1 MQHGHEYYNTQA
13 VTSNQGS
20 SPGWITRLVINCA
33 ASSKDIP
40 NRFACAN
47 LLNSK
52 SYLPHTWRMAPEEFL
67 IPHQN
72 PKWENS
78 ANRKPRARAQ
88 EERILSVM
96 RYVKI
101 LNVCICFSAFMIMMS
116 TMAFICNENHSE
128 DSKPH
133 WCYKW
138 GSCSSNV
145 RTRPHIPKKNWC
157 HQSRAQL
164 NCHDFGLQS
173 ATHQ

>member
-1 MQHGHEYYNTQA
+1 
-13 VTSNQGS
+13 
-20 SPGWITRLVINCA
+20 
-33 ASSKDIP
+33 
-40 NRFACAN
+40 
-47 LLNSK
+47 
-52 SYLPHTWRMAPEEFL
+52 MAPEEFL

-101 LNVCICFSAFMIMMS
+101 LNVCICFSAFLIMMS
-116 TMAFICNENHSE
+116 TMAIICNENHSH

-133 WCYKW
+133 WGHKW

-145 RTRPHIPKKNWC
+145 RTRPNIPKTNWC
-157 HQSRAQL
+157 HQSRARL
-164 NCHDFGLQS
+164 ICHDFGLQS
-173 ATHQ
+173 ATHQQQLLLFCSIFLEQILTRKRTKKEPQQKIPPYSSINLRTTPWSTHHLWTNTYEKH